1 MTTSSIRAK
10 IDCPIERVWGVV
22 TAVDDYSW
30 RSDLSGTEILDERR
44 FVEYAKGGFATTFTV
59 TAMETCR
66 RWEFDMENANMTGHW
81 SGVFTAGDSATEI
94 EFTECVEAKR
104 LLMRPFVKAYL
115 KKQQASFVADLRR
128 RCEGAGR

>member
-10 IDCPIERVWGVV
+10 IDCPIERVWAVV

-44 FVEYAKGGFATTFTV
+44 FVEYAKGGSATTFTV

-66 RWEFDMENANMTGHW
+66 RWEFDMENANGTLERGFY
-81 SGVFTAGDSATEI
+81 GRGRRDGDR
-94 EFTECVEAKR
+94 VHR
-104 LLMRPFVKAYL
+104 VR
-115 KKQQASFVADLRR
+115 
-128 RCEGAGR
+128 

>member
-10 IDCPIERVWGVV
+10 IDCPIERVWAVV

-44 FVEYAKGGFATTFTV
+44 FVEYAKGGIATTFTV

-81 SGVFTAGDSATEI
+81 SGVFTAGGSVRAYSPRRFSARAADSLPLRCSARSSRTH
-94 EFTECVEAKR
+94 R
-104 LLMRPFVKAYL
+104 LS
-115 KKQQASFVADLRR
+115 Q
-128 RCEGAGR
+128 